1 MTCSS
6 SAQQYFNKRDALH
19 SFSSIITSVVP
30 LNDKYYC
37 TGLCIDSVNYSTTGQ
52 TLPISGIKFAI
63 FDNQGNKLRDTV
75 YQQIGKSLD
84 GWSNNLLLMPN
95 NNLVLAVEEFDTS
108 QNYSTLLVK
117 IDTMGAVTMG
127 KQIDKPLC
135 MNEPWMKVVDIKPIG
150 NNQFIMLSRMS
161 CKALGQPLKVD
172 ILLTKLDSDFNVIW
186 HKQYGSGQTNNAA
199 WKLLIEPDGYLIAG
213 GRNNLNQTSMNFSL
227 RAMLMKTDTAGNVQ
241 WTWLSDP
248 SKKTFEAK
256 DVIRTQDGG
265 YVYCG
270 SGDGYEILGANGT
283 WSIPRFRGWVEKLDS
298 NRNVVW
304 SRAFNDF
311 YDGTE
316 FKKVIE
322 APDGRLFL
330 FGNKLYAD
338 TTIGSVYIKHTFKVG
353 F

>member
-1 MTCSS
+1 
-6 SAQQYFNKRDALH
+6 
-19 SFSSIITSVVP
+19 
-30 LNDKYYC
+30 
-37 TGLCIDSVNYSTTGQ
+37 
-52 TLPISGIKFAI
+52 
-63 FDNQGNKLRDTV
+63 
-75 YQQIGKSLD
+75 
-84 GWSNNLLLMPN
+84 
-95 NNLVLAVEEFDTS
+95 
-108 QNYSTLLVK
+108 
-117 IDTMGAVTMG
+117 
-127 KQIDKPLC
+127 
-135 MNEPWMKVVDIKPIG
+135 
-150 NNQFIMLSRMS
+150 
-161 CKALGQPLKVD
+161 
-172 ILLTKLDSDFNVIW
+172 
-186 HKQYGSGQTNNAA
+186 
-199 WKLLIEPDGYLIAG
+199 
-213 GRNNLNQTSMNFSL
+213 
-227 RAMLMKTDTAGNVQ
+227 MLMKTDTAGNVQ